1 MTMRSNNDDNHG
13 KQIVGC
19 PVREVLDRVGDKWS
33 VLIILTLSGETK
45 RFMKLKA
52 DIPDISQRML
62 TLTLRQLER
71 DGLVKRKIYPV
82 VPPKVEYA
90 LTALGKSFEK
100 KTNGLVKW
108 ANENR
113 PKIDASR
120 SVYDREKNKIGPI

>member
-1 MTMRSNNDDNHG
+1 MTMQSGKGNNHG
-13 KQIVGC
+13 KQNVGC
-19 PVREVLDRVGDKWS
+19 PVREVLDRLGDKWS

-71 DGLVKRKIYPV
+71 DGLVKRKVYPV

-90 LTALGKSFEK
+90 LTGLGKSFEK

-120 SVYDREKNKIGPI
+120 SSYDRGQDKIGLI